1 MGVKKAPEA
10 ITTKTGET
18 VTLNYCRKCMQN
30 LPAKEEFYECTDA
43 GFIDS
48 NGLMS
53 VCKDCIQKI
62 YDILIA
68 ENGSLEKTI
77 HKLCISMNMRFS
89 NEAVSATK
97 THINTLLENGKH
109 VNAIFSIYKMKL
121 TATKKSMDKRG
132 MEDDSYEDVGT
143 VFTSE
148 LINTK
153 EAPIPVEVLNR
164 WGKNLP
170 REDIEYLEMEYANF
184 KSTHPAVTAAEVTL
198 LKRVCYTLL
207 DIERARANADDTDK
221 LVKQL
226 QDLMKN
232 LAISPNAINEKT
244 NNKGAESFGL
254 WISDI
259 EENEP
264 AQWLKSDPRGDM
276 YRDVGNV
283 EEYFQKFFVRPMKN
297 FIMGSKDFNIDDA
310 VAEDDELGLEE
321 TVNYRNIDD
330 GEAEV

>member
-1 MGVKKAPEA
+1 MSVKKAPEA

-30 LPAKEEFYECTDA
+30 LPAKEFYECTDA
-43 GFIDS
+43 GFIDA

-62 YDILIA
+62 YDNLIA

-77 HKLCISMNMRFS
+77 HKLCISLNMRFS

-97 THINTLLENGKH
+97 AHINTLLENGKK

-121 TATKKSMDKRG
+121 TATKKSMDKSG

-153 EAPIPVEVLNR
+153 EVPIPVEVRNF
-164 WGKNLP
+164 WGKDLP

-184 KSTHPAVTAAEVTL
+184 KQTHSAVTYAEITL

-207 DIERARANADDTDK
+207 DIEKARLSNDSTEK
-221 LVKQL
+221 LVKEL
-226 QDLMKN
+226 QGLMKD
-232 LAISPNAINEKT
+232 LAISPNAMNEKN
-244 NNKGAESFGL
+244 NNKGAEAFGV

-276 YRDVGNV
+276 YRDVGNI

-297 FIMGSKDFNIDDA
+297 FIMQSKDFNIDDA
-310 VAEDDELGLEE
+310 AVEDDDTLALDEV
-321 TVNYRNIDD
+321 VNYENIDD
-330 GEAEV
+330 GKVED